1 MADEVKF
8 SVGRVTRFYVPL
20 LLQGFTQSLSY
31 PLVAGV
37 ITHGAQGVN
46 GLTAFSQGQ
55 MVMFLVGSLG
65 AGLVTTGL
73 VFAGTWKG
81 YTAFRRL
88 NAVMMVILLALQ
100 CLPAVAPFNVWLFE
114 GFFHLPHEL
123 AEVARWTLLFGV
135 VMNAGFIIRN
145 PPMVALLN
153 NLQSVKANNAT
164 MLRIVLTLVLAFAAT
179 HLGFVGPAW
188 GLVVLT
194 LGVWAET
201 LVTWLYARPYVRK
214 LQQKKENAAPAP
226 QSGAAQ
232 SADVRVWEQ
241 LRFTVPLVIG
251 YFLLAFS
258 PLITAAFVARS
269 ANATD
274 MLALHYVLL
283 GVVTPVMF
291 GALRLQTVSV
301 KFQPEYPGDRR
312 LLGYAVVAG
321 LVLGLIPIL
330 FATPLLSHLY
340 FGVYQ
345 NLPDHLMSTAR
356 IAIAIYAVICVIQT
370 VRARIEGIAAARK
383 RSDAVMA
390 GQITYTVALFCICA
404 ALWKL
409 GASGIAIAMAGVILS
424 PLFVIAAIY
433 AALAWKKKGNSSK

>member
-1 MADEVKF
+1 MADDVKF
-8 SVGRVTRFYVPL
+8 SIGRVTRFYVPL
-20 LLQGFTQSLSY
+20 LLQGFAQSLSY

-37 ITHGAQGVN
+37 ITHGSQGVN

-81 YTAFRRL
+81 YAAFRRL
-88 NAVMMVILLALQ
+88 NAAMMVILLALQ

-153 NLQSVKANNAT
+153 NLQSAKANNAT
-164 MLRIVLTLVLAFAAT
+164 ILRILVTLALAFVAT
-179 HLGFVGPAW
+179 RLGFVGPAW
-188 GLVVLT
+188 GLVILT

-201 LVTWLYARPYVRK
+201 LVTWLYARPYVSR
-214 LQQKKENAAPAP
+214 LRETV
-226 QSGAAQ
+226 GAARQ
-232 SADVRVWEQ
+232 PETDRSVDVRIWEQ

-269 ANATD
+269 ANSAD

-312 LLGYAVVAG
+312 LLSYAIFAG
-321 LVLGLIPIL
+321 LILGIIPVL

-345 NLPDHLMSTAR
+345 NLPDHLMPTAR
-356 IAIAIYAVICVIQT
+356 LAIAVYAVICVIQT

-390 GQITYTVALFCICA
+390 GQVAYTVALFCICA

-409 GASGIAIAMAGVILS
+409 DASGIAIAMAGVILS
-424 PLFVIAAIY
+424 PLFVIGAIY
-433 AALAWKKKGNSSK
+433 AALAFKRERKTGK